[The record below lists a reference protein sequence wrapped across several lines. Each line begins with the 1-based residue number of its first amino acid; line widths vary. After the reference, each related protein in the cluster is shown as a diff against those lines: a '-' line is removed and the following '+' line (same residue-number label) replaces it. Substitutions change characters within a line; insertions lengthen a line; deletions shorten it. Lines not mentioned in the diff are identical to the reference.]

1 MVRFQHQSN
10 LGLLVEQEAMADE
23 VVRLDKV
30 RRDYLV
36 GDQITTALGGIDL
49 VIERGEFVAIVGPSG
64 SGKSTMMNLIGCLD
78 RPSAGSVKIAGDST
92 NELNDNQ
99 LTSLRSKAIGF
110 VFQQFQLL
118 PNTTAIENVMAPLLY
133 QGKSTKEAKR
143 AATQML
149 TQLGLGDRLN
159 FDRNRLSGGQQQR
172 VAIARAL
179 VTSPD
184 IVLADEPTGALDS
197 KTGAA
202 VIELLKDLHR
212 DGRTIV
218 LITHD
223 LEIAASAPRR
233 VFLRDGLI
241 ERDERGAR

>member
-1 MVRFQHQSN
+1 MVKCQPLLN
-10 LGLLVEQEAMADE
+10 LVLLVEQEAMADE

-36 GDQITTALGGIDL
+36 GDQVTKALGGIDL

-78 RPSAGSVKIAGDST
+78 RPTAGSVKIAGDST

-143 AATQML
+143 AATAML

-212 DGRTIV
+212 DGRTVV

-241 ERDERGAR
+241 ERDERGAK

>member
-1 MVRFQHQSN
+1 MCPLPLTLAHLREPEPVPKV
-10 LGLLVEQEAMADE
+10 VELQE
-23 VVRLDKV
+23 V
-30 RRDYLV
+30 RREYQV
-36 GDQITTALGGIDL
+36 GDQTTVALDGVSL
-49 VIERGEFVAIVGPSG
+49 SIERGEFVAIVGPSG

-78 RPSAGSVKIAGDST
+78 RPSEGEVKISGAATRD
-92 NELNDNQ
+92 LNDNA
-99 LTSLRSKAIGF
+99 LTNLRSRAIGF

-118 PNTTAIENVMAPLLY
+118 PNTTALENVMAPLLY
-133 QGKSTKEAKR
+133 QGISTKKAKQEA
-143 AATQML
+143 TDML
-149 TQLGLGDRLN
+149 SKLGLADRLN

-197 KTGAA
+197 KTGAQ
-202 VIELLKDLHR
+202 VIDLLKELNAE
-212 DGRTIV
+212 GRTII

-233 VFLRDGLI
+233 VFLRDGKI
-241 ERDERGAR
+241 ERDERGRK

>member
-1 MVRFQHQSN
+1 MAEPV
-10 LGLLVEQEAMADE
+10 VELEG
-23 VVRLDKV
+23 V
-30 RRDYLV
+30 RREYLV
-36 GDQITTALGGIDL
+36 GDQKTIALDGIDL

-78 RPSAGSVKIAGDST
+78 RPSSGLVKIAGAATSSLT
-92 NELNDNQ
+92 DNA

-118 PNTTAIENVMAPLLY
+118 PNTTALENVMAPLLY
-133 QGKSTKEAKR
+133 QRLTSKDAKQK
-143 AATQML
+143 AAAML
-149 TQLGLGDRLN
+149 EKLGLGDRLN

-179 VTSPD
+179 VTVPD

-202 VIELLKDLHR
+202 VIDLLKQLNLE
-212 DGRTIV
+212 GRTIV

-233 VFLRDGLI
+233 VFLRDGKV
-241 ERDERGAR
+241 ERDERGVQ

>member
-1 MVRFQHQSN
+1 MANPV
-10 LGLLVEQEAMADE
+10 VELEN
-23 VVRLDKV
+23 V
-30 RRDYLV
+30 RREYLV
-36 GDQITTALGGIDL
+36 GDQVTVALDGVDL

-78 RPSAGSVKIAGDST
+78 RPSSGVVKIASDPTS
-92 NELNDNQ
+92 ELNDNQ

-133 QGKSTKEAKR
+133 QGVSSKQAKQ
-143 AATQML
+143 AATEML
-149 TQLGLGDRLN
+149 NRLGLGERLN

-197 KTGAA
+197 KTGAQ
-202 VIELLKDLHR
+202 VIELLQQLNQE
-212 DGRTIV
+212 GRTII

-233 VFLRDGLI
+233 VFLRDGRI
-241 ERDERGAR
+241 ERDERGVK

>member
-1 MVRFQHQSN
+1 
-10 LGLLVEQEAMADE
+10 MADE

-36 GDQITTALGGIDL
+36 GDQVTTALGGIDL

-197 KTGAA
+197 KTGAD

-212 DGRTIV
+212 DGRTVV

-241 ERDERGAR
+241 ERDERGAK

>member
-1 MVRFQHQSN
+1 MV
-10 LGLLVEQEAMADE
+10 DE
-23 VVRLDKV
+23 VVRLEKV

-36 GDQITTALGGIDL
+36 GDQVTTALDGVDL
-49 VIERGEFVAIVGPSG
+49 VINRGEFVAIVGPSG

-78 RPSAGSVKIAGDST
+78 RPSAGTVLISGDAT
-92 NELNDNQ
+92 NELSDNE
-99 LTSLRSKAIGF
+99 LTALRSKAIGF

-133 QGKSTKEAKR
+133 QGISFKQAKKS
-143 AATQML
+143 AAEML

-202 VIELLKDLHR
+202 VIDLLKNLNKE
-212 DGRTIV
+212 GRTIV

-233 VFLRDGLI
+233 VFLRDGQI
-241 ERDERGAR
+241 ERDERGVS

>member
-1 MVRFQHQSN
+1 
-10 LGLLVEQEAMADE
+10 MANE
-23 VVRLDKV
+23 VVRLDRV

-36 GDQITTALGGIDL
+36 GDQVTTALDGVDL

-78 RPSAGSVKIAGDST
+78 RPSAGTVFIAGDPT
-92 NELNDNQ
+92 NELTDNE

-133 QGKSTKEAKR
+133 QGISAKEAKKS
-143 AATQML
+143 ASQML
-149 TQLGLGDRLN
+149 TKLGLGDRLN

-179 VTSPD
+179 VTTPD

-202 VIELLKDLHR
+202 VIDLLKQLHKE
-212 DGRTIV
+212 GRTIV

-233 VFLRDGLI
+233 VFLRDGQV
-241 ERDERGAR
+241 ERDERGAS

>member
-1 MVRFQHQSN
+1 
-10 LGLLVEQEAMADE
+10 VEQEAMADE

-78 RPSAGSVKIAGDST
+78 RPSAGSVMIAGDST
-92 NELNDNQ
+92 NDLNDNQ

-133 QGKSTKEAKR
+133 QGVSTKAAKK
-143 AATQML
+143 AAAQML

-202 VIELLKDLHR
+202 VIELLKDLHK

-223 LEIAASAPRR
+223 LDIAASAPRR

-241 ERDERGAR
+241 ERDERGVR